1 MQNFALYERLCD
13 LSDWLFPVIDKWP
26 KSEKFALCT
35 QAKNCVHDMTKL
47 AIRAQKSRD
56 KVRWLYEID
65 VQLQMLR
72 HFLRHAH
79 GRRYLTNHRLRVAT
93 EMIEEIGRIIGG
105 LIKRFQNQGQG
116 RRRQLGQRG

>member
-13 LSDWLFPVIDKWP
+13 LGDWLFPVVDKWP

-35 QAKNCVHDMTKL
+35 QTKNCVHEMVKL

-56 KVRWLYEID
+56 KVRWLYEVD

-79 GRRYLTNHRLRVAT
+79 GRRYLTNRRLRVAT
-93 EMIEEIGRIIGG
+93 EMIEEVGRITGG